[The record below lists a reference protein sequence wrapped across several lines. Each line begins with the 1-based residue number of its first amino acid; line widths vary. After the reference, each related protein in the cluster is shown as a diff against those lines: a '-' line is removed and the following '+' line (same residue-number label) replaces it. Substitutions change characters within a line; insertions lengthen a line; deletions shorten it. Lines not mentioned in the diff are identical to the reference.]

1 MKEIIREGHM
11 ADDIRIFRCRFCK
24 TIFKTDE
31 YEAKPDYRG
40 GTIPVAIC
48 PMCNKN
54 AYEK

>member
-1 MKEIIREGHM
+1 MKEIIRKGHM

>member
-1 MKEIIREGHM
+1 MKEIIREGNTGN
-11 ADDIRIFRCRFCK
+11 DIRIFRCRSCK

-31 YEAKPDYRG
+31 YDVKPDYRN
-40 GTIPVAIC
+40 GTFCVAIC